1 MASCETFSACQFGMR
16 MSVLGVKQSELVITA
31 SNPSTEGL
39 SGVVETW
46 RIKDLGDWFAKVIPP
61 LRGVAMKMV

>member
-1 MASCETFSACQFGMR
+1 